1 MKMLAI
7 FEVLTDSEV
16 SVYRGVSSGTCE
28 VLTITVRN
36 VLSSFGVSKALGETE
51 IDDVNVVLL
60 LSNTNQEVVW
70 LYVTVKEVTR
80 VHELNSLKL
89 LKR

>member
-1 MKMLAI
+1 MSI
-7 FEVLTDSEV
+7 H
-16 SVYRGVSSGTCE
+16 RGVSSGTCE

-36 VLSSFGVSKALGETE
+36 VLPSFGVSEALGKTE
-51 IDDVNVVLL
+51 IDYVNVVLL

-70 LYVTVKEVTR
+70 LDVTVKEVTR